1 MRVPDSTWQQW
12 EAARAAEN
20 ARYAARRYSM
30 TVRPS
35 PADKDAQM
43 AALRAHNEALA
54 AEVAMWKAMW
64 RDARLLLSSP
74 CPECEEA
81 VMVRTLRRVA

>member
-1 MRVPDSTWQQW
+1 MRVSDQTWQEW
-12 EAARAAEN
+12 ESARDADN

-35 PADKDAQM
+35 PADRDAQM
-43 AALRAHNEALA
+43 AALRAHNEQLT

-64 RDARLLLSSP
+64 RDARLMLSSP
-74 CPECEEA
+74 CPECEE
-81 VMVRTLRRVA
+81 VGMVRTLRRVA